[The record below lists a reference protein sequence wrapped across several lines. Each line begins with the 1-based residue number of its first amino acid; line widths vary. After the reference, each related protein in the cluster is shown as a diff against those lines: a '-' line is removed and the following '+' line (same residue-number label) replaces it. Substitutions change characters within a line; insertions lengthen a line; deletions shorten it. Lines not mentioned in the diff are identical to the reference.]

1 MYMKSR
7 FIKIIHA
14 LLGVAI
20 VCMVIANIIK
30 PICFIECVTIIS
42 IIAFSLF
49 ALEDL
54 VVLCYHTIC

>member
-20 VCMVIANIIK
+20 VCMVIAYIIK
-30 PICFIECVTIIS
+30 PICFIECV
-42 IIAFSLF
+42 
-49 ALEDL
+49 
-54 VVLCYHTIC
+54 